1 MGVVAAR
8 GTASRR
14 GRYRAS
20 SAPRLPTGASIAIIF
35 AITLHAW
42 TYLPAVTAFDGQ
54 VQIDTSPRDDSE
66 YVSVDMAVPDA
77 VASKPDTYAYT
88 FAAMP
93 TDGHHHIAW
102 FEPKAVAPKVHHMLL
117 FGCAGGV
124 SPNLHTR
131 SGGMFSPGG
140 GEPRGSVCA
149 DSPAEPFIFGWGK
162 NAPPL
167 NLPDRVGFEV
177 GGEHGF
183 KHLVLEVHYLDPQ
196 PTDANETSGLAV
208 HLRKGRPN
216 RAMSVVAFAQG
227 FTLPPGQARVPVR
240 NACTYTMARP
250 LSAFRVSSAHARAGR
265 RSLRRTARRRRVAQG
280 RRGRHRQYACYCCDD
295 EPMTRSPRCVSWPGT
310 RSSRSCLKGSTIVK

>member
-8 GTASRR
+8 GTAR
-14 GRYRAS
+14 RAS
-20 SAPRLPTGASIAIIF
+20 SAPRLPIAIIF

-124 SPNLHTR
+124 SPN
-131 SGGMFSPGG
+131 
-140 GEPRGSVCA
+140 
-149 DSPAEPFIFGWGK
+149 K
-162 NAPPL
+162 
-167 NLPDRVGFEV
+167 
-177 GGEHGF
+177 
-183 KHLVLEVHYLDPQ
+183 
-196 PTDANETSGLAV
+196 
-208 HLRKGRPN
+208 
-216 RAMSVVAFAQG
+216 
-227 FTLPPGQARVPVR
+227 
-240 NACTYTMARP
+240 
-250 LSAFRVSSAHARAGR
+250 
-265 RSLRRTARRRRVAQG
+265 
-280 RRGRHRQYACYCCDD
+280 
-295 EPMTRSPRCVSWPGT
+295 
-310 RSSRSCLKGSTIVK
+310 

>member
-8 GTASRR
+8 GTAR
-14 GRYRAS
+14 RAS
-20 SAPRLPTGASIAIIF
+20 SAPRLPIAIIF

-250 LSAFRVSSAHARAGR
+250 LSMFGWASI
-265 RSLRRTARRRRVAQG
+265 
-280 RRGRHRQYACYCCDD
+280 
-295 EPMTRSPRCVSWPGT
+295 
-310 RSSRSCLKGSTIVK
+310 SSRASPVVFIRPAIITMKRPNMIV